1 MRTTIDL
8 DRPLLER
15 AKRRAQ
21 RRGQTL
27 SQLVREAVGA
37 YLSGAAA
44 AADDPFEL
52 LVCGEPGGHAP
63 TPAEMVAALEAD
75 DARLA
80 PPRAPDADA

>member
-21 RRGQTL
+21 RQGQTL

-37 YLSGAAA
+37 YLSGTAAA
-44 AADDPFEL
+44 DDDPFEL
-52 LVCGEPGGHAP
+52 LVCGEAGGRAP

-75 DARLA
+75 DARRA
-80 PPRAPDADA
+80 PRRAPDADA